1 MIKKK
6 GQLNLVTEEQS
17 CAGKGSITLERILED
32 QEFSGNGKLFAKVT
46 VSPGSSVGNHP
57 HTDDIE
63 SYYILKGTAR
73 YLDNGQ
79 EKILHAGDVTYT
91 PMGESHSIENIGDE
105 ELEFIALIVAG

>member
-6 GQLNLVTEEQS
+6 GQLNLATEERS
-17 CAGKGSITLERILED
+17 NGGKGSITLEHILEKE
-32 QEFSGNGKLFAKVT
+32 EFCGSGKLFAKVT
-46 VSPGSSVGNHP
+46 VSPGSSVGTHP

-73 YLDNGQ
+73 YVDNGR

-91 PMGESHSIENIGDE
+91 PMGESHSIENIGE
-105 ELEFIALIVAG
+105 EDLEFIALIIAG